1 MKPFGF
7 KDSQVSLTGSMTILG
22 GVVSSLVTPTLV
34 KKFKNQKYNC
44 IFLMFVSI
52 FFSGLFY
59 FSLDTNNINVV
70 FANAF
75 ALGFFLVPLVPIM
88 LEYSC
93 EAIYPLN
100 GSFAVGLM
108 LSGATLM
115 TVCITQLLTVIV
127 KGKDARRTEVAQ
139 TLGTTIAILFVGFI
153 VFFFTSQVKNRSKE
167 VAQRKE

>member
-34 KKFKNQKYNC
+34 RKFKNQKYNC

-52 FFSGLFY
+52 LFSGLFY

-115 TVCITQLLTVIV
+115 TVCIT
-127 KGKDARRTEVAQ
+127 
-139 TLGTTIAILFVGFI
+139 
-153 VFFFTSQVKNRSKE
+153 
-167 VAQRKE
+167 